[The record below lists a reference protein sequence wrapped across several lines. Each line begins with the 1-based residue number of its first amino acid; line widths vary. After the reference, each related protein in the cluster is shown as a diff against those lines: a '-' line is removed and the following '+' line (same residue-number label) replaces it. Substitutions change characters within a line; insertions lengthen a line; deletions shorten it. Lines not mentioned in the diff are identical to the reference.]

1 MNSNPC
7 LQEYVQEKVPQGA
20 TDNKV
25 ECTHNKKCLILRILL
40 ALVFSAVR
48 YHAHIMQR
56 QRKNKLKKHTFQHNE
71 RIPDP
76 SGIPV
81 DKCVLMKL

>member
-25 ECTHNKKCLILRILL
+25 ECTHNKECLILRILL

-56 QRKNKLKKHTFQHNE
+56 QRKNKLKQHTFQHNE